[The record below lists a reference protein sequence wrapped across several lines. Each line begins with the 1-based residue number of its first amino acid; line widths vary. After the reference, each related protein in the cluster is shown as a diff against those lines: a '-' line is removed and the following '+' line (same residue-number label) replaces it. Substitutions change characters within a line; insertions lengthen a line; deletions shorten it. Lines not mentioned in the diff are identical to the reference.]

1 MPIELRVKFDAK
13 AASKEAT
20 VKLQKDFIA
29 LTNDYVRFL
38 RFYSPVRSGLFR
50 RSWKSVIGNLKAK
63 IFNPQ
68 PYGPKLE
75 EGWSEQ
81 AKNGILKPAQAA
93 LDQKYN
99 GDKK

>member
-1 MPIELRVKFDAK
+1 MPVEIRVKFNAK
-13 AASKEAT
+13 AATREAN
-20 VKLQKDFIA
+20 VKLQKDFTIM
-29 LTNDYVRFL
+29 TKDYVGYL
-38 RFYSPVRSGLFR
+38 RFYSPIRSGLFR

-75 EGWSEQ
+75 DGWSRQ
-81 AKNGILKPAQAA
+81 AKDGILKPAQAA
-93 LDQKYN
+93 LDKKYN